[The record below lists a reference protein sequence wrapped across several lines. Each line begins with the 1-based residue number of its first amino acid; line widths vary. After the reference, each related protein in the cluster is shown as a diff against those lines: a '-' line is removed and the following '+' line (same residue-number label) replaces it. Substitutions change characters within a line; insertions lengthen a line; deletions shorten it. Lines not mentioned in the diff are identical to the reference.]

1 MESYYRLERSGILVN
16 KIEYQIYDDI
26 RIINPKQHRQDII
39 KKLKKIIID
48 LGISLYNLI
57 LTIDYFDIIHTKKKR
72 IERLESS
79 YIALICL
86 HISMKILNTKIFTYA
101 ALIEYIADG
110 DISLLPQYEVMCL
123 ELLDYRC
130 LLPSQYVF
138 VNYYLDKEKQHN
150 PVLSKILYN
159 LLLNDTVNLLPSY
172 LAIIAI
178 LLARETK
185 QVNLSKDNNTIFDNT
200 ILDTND
206 KMIFDNTILDTNDKM
221 IFDNTTFDAND
232 KMIFDKTILDTN
244 DKMIFDKTILDT
256 NDKMIL
262 DVTDDKCSIENSLI
276 GLIDKCPYNPEEISY
291 GIETFQPLL
300 SDQQVIIKINPNL
313 NIYKPQYINKVKYCH
328 PTLDINSIKVIVN
341 KKERNT
347 KIYLVNDQY
356 AIKRVKCVKLSES
369 GVDLGFLREI
379 SIMVLLTDLKN
390 SPFFLN
396 LHQIIFY
403 QEYLFIMLDYVEN
416 NLAMYLQYQ
425 KPTYENKINIFE
437 QLLKACQYLHSH
449 KILHRDI
456 KPTNILI
463 DNYLNIKLIDYDC
476 SRQFFTNCRT
486 PGIGQFNYRP
496 IELYGKSKAY
506 SEKGDVWSCGLI
518 LIDLLTHKRFLSHR
532 SELDNIK
539 KIVDIYGTDRLNQQL
554 GTQFKKVFFTEDE
567 QLVNLSKA
575 LNISLNSLTYN
586 LIYFIKRMLE
596 PHIDDRFS
604 IDESLNYLEI
614 IR

>member
-16 KIEYQIYDDI
+16 KIEYQIYDDL

-39 KKLKKIIID
+39 KKLKKIIVD
-48 LGISLYNLI
+48 LGVSLFNLI
-57 LTIDYFDIIHTKKKR
+57 LSIDYFDIIHTKKKR
-72 IERLESS
+72 IDRVESS

-86 HISMKILNTKIFTYA
+86 HISMKVLNTNIFSYTT
-101 ALIEYIADG
+101 LIEYIADG
-110 DISLLPQYEVMCL
+110 DISLMPQYEVMCL

-138 VNYYLDKEKQHN
+138 INYYVDKTMQHN

-172 LAIIAI
+172 LATIAI
-178 LLARETK
+178 CLTRKTRETK
-185 QVNLSKDNNTIFDNT
+185 QVIIDEL
-200 ILDTND
+200 TND
-206 KMIFDNTILDTNDKM
+206 K
-221 IFDNTTFDAND
+221 
-232 KMIFDKTILDTN
+232 
-244 DKMIFDKTILDT
+244 
-256 NDKMIL
+256 
-262 DVTDDKCSIENSLI
+262 DKCP
-276 GLIDKCPYNPEEISY
+276 IDKYPYNPEEIEY
-291 GIETFQPLL
+291 GIEMFQPLL
-300 SDQQVIIKINPNL
+300 TDQQVVITINPSL
-313 NIYKPQYINKVKYCH
+313 DIYKPQYINKVKYCH
-328 PTLDINSIKVIVN
+328 PTLNIRSTKVIVN
-341 KKERNT
+341 KREQNT
-347 KIYLVNDQY
+347 KVYLIDEQY
-356 AIKRVKCVKLSES
+356 AMKRVKCAKLYES
-369 GVDLGFLREI
+369 GVDLRFFREI
-379 SIMVLLTDLKN
+379 SIMVLLTDLNN

-425 KPTYENKINIFE
+425 KPNYENKINIFD

-496 IELYGKSKAY
+496 IELYGRSKTY

-518 LIDLLTHKRFLSHR
+518 LIDLLTNKGFLSHR

-539 KIVDIYGTDRLNQQL
+539 KIVDIYGSDRLNQQL
-554 GTQFKKVFFTEDE
+554 GTQFRKVIFTEDE

-575 LNISLNSLTYN
+575 LNISLTPRTNN

-596 PHIDDRFS
+596 PHLDDRFS
-604 IDESLNYLEI
+604 ILESLNYLEI
-614 IR
+614 IKQI